1 MNKSFISILILF
13 SVIGLSQSESFDNE
27 TLSMFDEVIAYDQ
40 KMNGLNDLVANREQA
55 ILRGDYGHSKAK
67 KKALLELSLIHI

>member
-27 TLSMFDEVIAYDQ
+27 TLSMFDEVIAYD
-40 KMNGLNDLVANREQA
+40 
-55 ILRGDYGHSKAK
+55 
-67 KKALLELSLIHI
+67 

>member
-27 TLSMFDEVIAYDQ
+27 TLLMFDEVIAYDQ

-55 ILRGDYGHSKAK
+55 ILR
-67 KKALLELSLIHI
+67 LSLIHI